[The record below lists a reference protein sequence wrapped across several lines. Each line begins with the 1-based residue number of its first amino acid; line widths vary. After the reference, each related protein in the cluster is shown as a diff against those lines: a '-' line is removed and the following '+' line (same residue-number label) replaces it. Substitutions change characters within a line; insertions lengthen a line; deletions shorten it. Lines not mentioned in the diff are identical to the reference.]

1 MMISL
6 KTRSIFFNLLSVL
19 LLQLI
24 YSCSSLNLFEDNKFY
39 YKNGYQ
45 RVQLHSENNNIRN
58 VHPVKI
64 DPIRIEGALKLI
76 LTKYGPKSES
86 LFQDNKILAYSIAI
100 SEALE
105 EARPNQDVVFTQEGW
120 YKKKSLSNNLVT
132 SGRVFY
138 NKNGLNIIFGSVMRK
153 GNLSETDPMLSHG
166 VNPDLQ
172 KNPYAPGSRYQ
183 SIKSDYILTTIPN
196 SGAFRPKEAKGRVD
210 WLVFTPKALTARSD
224 LTFDQKKFSTA
235 SNFQVQGLRN
245 ELNTL
250 KNELRNIRQNQYN
263 NYNTGHGNY
272 VPRQQYNIPPP
283 PPYGYYPNPNYNY
296 PTQQNSQIIQ
306 QAPNNTNRQISL
318 KSLESMRQRGLISE
332 ETYIRKVQELGY

>member
-1 MMISL
+1 MITKRSSFL
-6 KTRSIFFNLLSVL
+6 KILSIFTLLIVH
-19 LLQLI
+19 
-24 YSCSSLNLFEDNKFY
+24 SCSSLNFFEDNKFY

-45 RVQLHSENNNIRN
+45 RVQLHSENKNVRN
-58 VHPVKI
+58 VHPVKV
-64 DPIRIEGALKLI
+64 DPLRVEGALKLI
-76 LTKYGPKSES
+76 LTKYGPRAES
-86 LFQDNKILAYSIAI
+86 LFQDDKLLPYSIAI

-105 EARPNQDVVFTQEGW
+105 EAKPNQDVVFTQEGW
-120 YKKKSLSNNLVT
+120 YKKKSISNNLVT

-166 VNPDLQ
+166 INPDLK

-224 LTFDQKKFSTA
+224 LTFEQKKFSTA

-263 NYNTGHGNY
+263 NYNAGYGNY
-272 VPRQQYNIPPP
+272 IPRQQYYAPPPP
-283 PPYGYYPNPNYNY
+283 PPYGYYPNPNYQY
-296 PTQQNSQIIQ
+296 PTQQNSQVNQ
-306 QAPNNTNRQISL
+306 QVPNNNKQISL
-318 KSLESMRQRGLISE
+318 KSLESMRERGLISE
-332 ETYIRKVQELGY
+332 ETYIKKVQELGY

>member
-1 MMISL
+1 MISTKRNSIL
-6 KTRSIFFNLLSVL
+6 KFLSLFTSI
-19 LLQLI
+19 I
-24 YSCSSLNLFEDNKFY
+24 ICSCSSLNPFEDNKFY

-45 RVQLHSENNNIRN
+45 RVQLHSENDNVRNI
-58 VHPVKI
+58 HPVKI
-64 DPIRIEGALKLI
+64 DPLRVEGALKLI
-76 LTKYGPKSES
+76 LTKYGPKAES

-105 EARPNQDVVFTQEGW
+105 EAKPNQDVVFTQEGW
-120 YKKKSLSNNLVT
+120 YKKKTLSNNLVT
-132 SGRVFY
+132 SGRIFY

-183 SIKSDYILTTIPN
+183 SIKSNYILTTIPN

-210 WLVFTPKALTARSD
+210 WLVFTPKALTARTD
-224 LTFDQKKFSTA
+224 LTFNQKKLATA

-250 KNELRNIRQNQYN
+250 KNELRIISRDQYN
-263 NYNTGHGNY
+263 IYNNGYGNY

-296 PTQQNSQIIQ
+296 PTQQNSQTIQ
-306 QAPNNTNRQISL
+306 QAPNTTNRQISL

-332 ETYIRKVQELGY
+332 ETYIKKVQELGY